1 MRQPWSTTFHL
12 TVSPLELFL
21 RGSIIYLVLFVVL
34 LKFKRPA
41 GGLGVS
47 DLLLLVLMADAA
59 QNAMSAEYK
68 SVFDGLILLG
78 TLLFWNIFI
87 DWLSI
92 RWRWLGHQMHGEP
105 QMVVRNG
112 ELLQPTLRRA
122 WLTPEELSEHLREH
136 GIEDVRDVK
145 AAYLETNGKITVIP
159 VRKAGDGGKEEDDPV
174 AV

>member
-1 MRQPWSTTFHL
+1 MDQPWSTTFHL
-12 TVSPLELFL
+12 TVSPLELFV

-59 QNAMSAEYK
+59 QNAMSADYK
-68 SVFDGLILLG
+68 SVPDGLILLA

-87 DWLSI
+87 DWLSA
-92 RWRWLGHQMHGEP
+92 RWVWLGHQMHGQP
-105 QMVVRNG
+105 DIIVRDG
-112 ELLQPTLRRA
+112 VLLRANLRRA
-122 WLTPEELSEHLREH
+122 WLTPEELAEHLREH

-159 VRKAGDGGKEEDDPV
+159 RKPGGSEDEEEDPPGV
-174 AV
+174 